1 MWDFCNDKINNAYKR
16 DFTKGS
22 LWAYKKH
29 RNQYRMLKFSG
40 DIDAVV
46 PTLGSMRWI
55 SELGWKVETKW
66 RPYFFDGMVAGYI
79 EERDGLTFATVR
91 GAGHAVPQF
100 KPAESYKLVFNWIK
114 DTLDQI

>member
-1 MWDFCNDKINNAYKR
+1 
-16 DFTKGS
+16 
-22 LWAYKKH
+22 
-29 RNQYRMLKFSG
+29 MLKFSG

>member
-1 MWDFCNDKINNAYKR
+1 
-16 DFTKGS
+16 
-22 LWAYKKH
+22 
-29 RNQYRMLKFSG
+29 
-40 DIDAVV
+40 
-46 PTLGSMRWI
+46 
-55 SELGWKVETKW
+55 
-66 RPYFFDGMVAGYI
+66 MVAGYI